1 MSPKQVFDKVRSQWR
16 YKKKT
21 TTEPLDLPSEEETV
35 EQSVQRILE
44 EQDNT
49 SDVIPPTVASSMKNL
64 FTSTELEKVR
74 NTFKEMIVKSAQIS
88 KPRIKETLEKE
99 SWGKD
104 MLEKVSVETIVNRI
118 KYERCVHR
126 SLKKV

>member
-1 MSPKQVFDKVRSQWR
+1 MLDKVRSQWR
-16 YKKKT
+16 YEKET
-21 TTEPLDLPSEEETV
+21 TTEPLDLPSEQETV
-35 EQSVQRILE
+35 EQRVQRILE
-44 EQDNT
+44 DQDNT
-49 SDVIPPTVASSMKNL
+49 SDVIPPTVTSSMKNV

-74 NTFKEMIVKSAQIS
+74 NTFKEMIVKSAPIS

-104 MLEKVSVETIVNRI
+104 MLEKVSVETIVSRI
-118 KYERCVHR
+118 KYERRVHR